1 MGGANS
7 RVQAYIAS
15 STSPPYVSKQLT
27 TLFNTQQM
35 STTCVQQC
43 STDDTLCILVKAQA
57 STEAP
62 GHGHN

>member
-7 RVQAYIAS
+7 RVQAYIGS
-15 STSPPYVSKQLT
+15 STSPLYVSKQLT
-27 TLFNTQQM
+27 TLFNTQPM
-35 STTCVQQC
+35 FTTCVQQC
-43 STDDTLCILVKAQA
+43 STDDTLCILVKAQP